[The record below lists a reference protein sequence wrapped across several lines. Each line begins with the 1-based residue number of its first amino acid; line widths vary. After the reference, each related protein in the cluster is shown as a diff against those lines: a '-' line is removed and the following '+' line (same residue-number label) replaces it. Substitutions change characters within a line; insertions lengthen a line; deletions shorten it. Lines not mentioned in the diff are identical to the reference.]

1 MLSQI
6 HSALLPIPHPGLVA
20 PGTGQAGSCLR
31 AFLLS
36 CFSLLDTASPDT
48 HRAHPLPPASLS
60 SALTSV
66 RPSLATPS
74 QMTMP
79 SNTPTASPTILHAT
93 YCAHLFPGYAP
104 PTPTPGTMLHKS
116 CILCLA
122 HFCTGR
128 VEDSTSTTRAGAQQR
143 MWSECTNLADNVEL
157 NRQGRVEEAFQAEG
171 MACSRAP
178 RMEETGHIR

>member
-6 HSALLPIPHPGLVA
+6 HPALLPIPHPGLVA

-48 HRAHPLPPASLS
+48 HRAHSLPPASLS

-74 QMTMP
+74 QMTTP
-79 SNTPTASPTILHAT
+79 SNTPTASPTTLHAT
-93 YCAHLFPGYAP
+93 YCAHLFPGYSP
-104 PTPTPGTMLHKS
+104 PTPTPGTNAPQELHPVFGS
-116 CILCLA
+116 LLHWQGGGQHLHNRSRC
-122 HFCTGR
+122 
-128 VEDSTSTTRAGAQQR
+128 STK
-143 MWSECTNLADNVEL
+143 NVE
-157 NRQGRVEEAFQAEG
+157 
-171 MACSRAP
+171 
-178 RMEETGHIR
+178 RMH